1 MKIEL
6 IAAGTKPP
14 GWVREGFDT
23 YRGRMKGDCE
33 LLLKEYPIA
42 KRHKTGSIAKYAKE
56 EERAIRDLI
65 HPRALVIAL
74 DKSGKLLATEMLANE
89 MSGWMND
96 YPLIQMLIGGPDGLS
111 ADLMR
116 DVNRSISVSPMTFP
130 HFMMR
135 VLIAEQLY
143 RAWSINRMH
152 PYHK

>member
-1 MKIEL
+1 MRK
-6 IAAGTKPP
+6 
-14 GWVREGFDT
+14 
-23 YRGRMKGDCE
+23 
-33 LLLKEYPIA
+33 
-42 KRHKTGSIAKYAKE
+42 

-74 DKSGKLLATEMLANE
+74 DKSGKSLDTQTLASE
-89 MSGWMND
+89 MSGWMNE
-96 YPLIQMLIGGPDGLS
+96 YPLVQLLIGGPDGLS

-116 DVNRSISVSPMTFP
+116 DVNRSISVSLMTFP

>member
-23 YRGRMKGDCE
+23 YQGRMKGGCE
-33 LLLKEYPIA
+33 LVLKEYLVA
-42 KRHKTGSIAKYAKE
+42 KRHKTGSIAKCAKE
-56 EERAIRDLI
+56 EELAIRDLI
-65 HPRALVIAL
+65 RPRALVIAL
-74 DKSGKLLATEMLANE
+74 DKSGKLLDTEMLASE
-89 MSGWMND
+89 MSGWMNE
-96 YPLIQMLIGGPDGLS
+96 YPLVQLLIGGPDGLS

-116 DVNRSISVSPMTFP
+116 DVSRSISVSLMTFP

-143 RAWSINRMH
+143 RAWSINCMH

>member
-23 YRGRMKGDCE
+23 YQGRMKGDCE
-33 LLLKEYPIA
+33 LTLKEYPVA

-56 EERAIRDLI
+56 EERAIRDLM

-74 DKSGKLLATEMLANE
+74 DKSGKPLDTETLASE
-89 MSGWMND
+89 MSGWMNE
-96 YPLIQMLIGGPDGLS
+96 YPLVQLLIGGPDGLS
-111 ADLMR
+111 TGLMR
-116 DVNRSISVSPMTFP
+116 DVNRSISVSLMTFP

-135 VLIAEQLY
+135 VLIAEQIY